1 MDARLSEER
10 PNAVASKRTSAA
22 HMLAGVMGWTTADGV
37 ANRHG
42 RK

>member
-1 MDARLSEER
+1 VDAMLSAER

-22 HMLAGVMGWTTADGV
+22 RMLAGVMGWTAATQL